1 MAKSKCTEGVGLILI
16 SYDGIKHHKYDQY
29 DEIGF
34 WYSSS
39 VTSSNMIHLMFFSDN
54 MQLPNHVSYGK
65 TLNDIKDNPMINKVK
80 LLKYSNAKDEDNL
93 RTFVCHIFSTNERN
107 PDVILHNLME
117 KIVLTSPC
125 SNKDYL
131 DMSQFFSDGNNE
143 DVGLSEIEL
152 KIKNM
157 KDNLQI
163 SDSTPKNINDILANL
178 EKCAFEEIKV

>member
-80 LLKYSNAKDEDNL
+80 LLKYSNAVAVHQCARDRD
-93 RTFVCHIFSTNERN
+93 RN
-107 PDVILHNLME
+107 
-117 KIVLTSPC
+117 VLPAGAIA
-125 SNKDYL
+125 D
-131 DMSQFFSDGNNE
+131 
-143 DVGLSEIEL
+143 
-152 KIKNM
+152 
-157 KDNLQI
+157 
-163 SDSTPKNINDILANL
+163 
-178 EKCAFEEIKV
+178 